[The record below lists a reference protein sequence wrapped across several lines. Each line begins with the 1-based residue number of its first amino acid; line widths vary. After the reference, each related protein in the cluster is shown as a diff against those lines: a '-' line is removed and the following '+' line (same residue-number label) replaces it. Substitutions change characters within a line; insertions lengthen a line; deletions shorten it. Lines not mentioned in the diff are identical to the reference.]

1 MSEYKKLNVGI
12 INLGINNIYSIYQ
25 AIKSIGFKVNLIRPS
40 QKSFNVDTII
50 LPGTG
55 SFSYAMNIIKKNN
68 IDDKISSFLNKN
80 NKKLVGI
87 CLGMQ
92 LLFENS
98 CEFGNTKGLGLIK
111 GDVKKI
117 KKTENINVPHIGWN
131 KIYKT
136 NIKGNLISKK
146 NNNTSFYFIHSY
158 YCNPK
163 NINHISSFTKIKT
176 FKFASSVQKNN
187 IFATQFHPEK
197 SGIKGIE
204 FLKKVVI

>member
-1 MSEYKKLNVGI
+1 MSEYKKLKIGI

-25 AIKSIGFKVNLIRPS
+25 ATKSIGFKVNLIKPS
-40 QKSFNVDTII
+40 QSSFNVDTLI

-55 SFSYAMNIIKKNN
+55 SFSYAMDIIKKNN
-68 IDDKISSFLNKN
+68 IDDKIFSFLSKN
-80 NKKLVGI
+80 NKKFLGI

-98 CEFGNTKGLGLIK
+98 NEFGNTKGLGLIK
-111 GDVKKI
+111 GKVKKI
-117 KKTENINVPHIGWN
+117 KKTGNTNVPHIGWN
-131 KIYKT
+131 KIHKT
-136 NIKGNLISKK
+136 NKKGNLISKK
-146 NNNTSFYFIHSY
+146 NDNVLYYFIHSY

-163 NINHISSFTKIKT
+163 NKNDVSAFTKINM
-176 FKFASSVQKNN
+176 FKFASAIQKNN

-204 FLKKVVI
+204 FLKKVLI